1 MKGLL
6 KTEFFQAW
14 MTIKFQKL
22 FGEFVEEEFVTQSK
36 SRSKFHNPLSF
47 GIEFLLAFLF
57 H

>member
-1 MKGLL
+1 MKGWL

-22 FGEFVEEEFVTQSK
+22 LGEIVELEFVAQSK
-36 SRSKFHNPLSF
+36 SRSKSHNLLSF

>member
-22 FGEFVEEEFVTQSK
+22 LGEFVEEEFVTQSK